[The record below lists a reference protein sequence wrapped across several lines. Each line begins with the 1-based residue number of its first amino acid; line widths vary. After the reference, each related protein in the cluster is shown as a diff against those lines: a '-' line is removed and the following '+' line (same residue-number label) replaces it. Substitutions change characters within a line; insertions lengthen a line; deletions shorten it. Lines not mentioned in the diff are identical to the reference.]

1 MKRDKAF
8 FFVHFVSCLKIFLI
22 FHLTVGSSFVHIKVN
37 FSRVTQ
43 LICHFFF
50 TSSPFCL
57 KQLVRTFK
65 QTHKT
70 FEVFEIQEILKLNMK
85 FSHKIELNFILFDYI
100 VFELLSRSFSI
111 HMCYRGWYLSVSIS
125 VRVCLDL
132 ATLAKMWIFVANMH
146 IAHSH
151 SHSQCRQIK

>member
-8 FFVHFVSCLKIFLI
+8 FFFR
-22 FHLTVGSSFVHIKVN
+22 SFCELFENISHISFDCWIK
-37 FSRVTQ
+37 FRPYKSQ
-43 LICHFFF
+43 FF
-50 TSSPFCL
+50 TRHTIDLPLFFNSSPFCL

-100 VFELLSRSFSI
+100 VFELYRVHFLSTCAIAVDIS
-111 HMCYRGWYLSVSIS
+111 LSLFLC
-125 VRVCLDL
+125 VC
-132 ATLAKMWIFVANMH
+132 V
-146 IAHSH
+146 
-151 SHSQCRQIK
+151 